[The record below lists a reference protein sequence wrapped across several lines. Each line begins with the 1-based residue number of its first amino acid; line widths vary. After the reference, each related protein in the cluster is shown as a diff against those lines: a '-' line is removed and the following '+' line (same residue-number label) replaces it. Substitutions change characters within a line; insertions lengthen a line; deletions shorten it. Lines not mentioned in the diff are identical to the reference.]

1 MIGLSFSPCGLQLC
15 SCSTDST
22 AIVFDV
28 AKGNK
33 LKILSDHKG
42 WVNGVAWDPLGEA
55 AVITIA
61 SDRVLRVFKPKS
73 FKVRSKTFKCLLP
86 LGSSSPTKKEE
97 GEEEKSSSSPTLSTV
112 RLFHDDTFPS
122 FFRRAAFSPDGEVL
136 AVPSG
141 VLDVEG
147 QADQPTH
154 CTYLFSRMNFA
165 K

>member
-1 MIGLSFSPCGLQLC
+1 MIGLSFSPCGSQLC
-15 SCSTDST
+15 SCSTDGT

-55 AVITIA
+55 AVVTIA

-73 FKVRSKTFKCLLP
+73 FKLRSKTFKCLLP
-86 LGSSSPTKKEE
+86 LGSKK
-97 GEEEKSSSSPTLSTV
+97 EEEKSSSSSALSTV

-154 CTYLFSRMNFA
+154 CTYIFSRMNFA